1 MHPFVAL
8 MRRYCIDYTNSHDQS
23 IYPEIFVDGYT
34 VNINGV
40 ALERDTAYGPLVEQL
55 FAEAPGLGLTV
66 HELVLNDDRLFMR
79 FREHASL
86 PTPTGRRLAAWRGLG
101 LYKWAGEPLVGNVV
115 ETALR
120 RRRAPLARG
129 EPHEP

>member
-40 ALERDTAYGPLVEQL
+40 ALERDTAYGPHVEQL
-55 FAEAPGLGLTV
+55 FAEAPGLGPTV
-66 HELVLNDDRLFMR
+66 HELVLNDDRLCMPFSD
-79 FREHASL
+79 HASL
-86 PTPTGRRLAAWRGLG
+86 PTPQGRRLPAWRAIGP
-101 LYKWAGEPLVGNVV
+101 YQRDRE
-115 ETALR
+115 R
-120 RRRAPLARG
+120 RCENKEQQDIL
-129 EPHEP
+129 